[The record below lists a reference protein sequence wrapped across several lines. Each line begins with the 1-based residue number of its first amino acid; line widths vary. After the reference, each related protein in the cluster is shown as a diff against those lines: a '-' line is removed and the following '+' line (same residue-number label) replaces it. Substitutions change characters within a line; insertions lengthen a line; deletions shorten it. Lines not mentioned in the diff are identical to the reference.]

1 MVMVPAGRALQSTH
15 AAILD
20 DDVTTTAAGN
30 DAFLSAAI
38 LDDDVTAV
46 KQRALFISLP
56 FCICDAMGTTADPVS
71 AILDDG
77 IITVKAQ
84 QLFPCSLNNILVD
97 DVTATAGP
105 RQIPKVLV
113 LSSYLL

>member
-1 MVMVPAGRALQSTH
+1 
-15 AAILD
+15 
-20 DDVTTTAAGN
+20 
-30 DAFLSAAI
+30 
-38 LDDDVTAV
+38 
-46 KQRALFISLP
+46 
-56 FCICDAMGTTADPVS
+56 MGTTADPVS

-105 RQIPKVLV
+105 RQINKVPV
-113 LSSYLL
+113 HSSGII